1 VICEKNPFPAYTLG
15 FPCGGGCCLQSPVLG
30 TAAGTNYSSSMEFE
44 EIFTF
49 SSTQPIF
56 LLGEYVYS
64 TLSQGIEDFYGA
76 VYKITRQWTVDFI
89 VQKVLSVMALVNPCL
104 SHHQQALL
112 KPLFQRALDQL
123 IWQRALE
130 PRVIRGLVALACP
143 NQDTGFLFGYLM
155 EILVGL
161 LCASSQSHEALDLK
175 SHQVDVE
182 IPTDPMQCQVTQE
195 KMRVARLLCQH
206 FCIDQVYV
214 AAMPPPVRKV
224 VLEALM
230 GGAEVPSNIQG
241 SSQFTP
247 VCCITLE
254 PLLCPNGTLTPD
266 VVAVIQRS
274 STISK
279 QHAFLYQ
286 GRALYEWLGSSQVPK
301 SPETRSVVLPTDIYR
316 LS

>member
-1 VICEKNPFPAYTLG
+1 
-15 FPCGGGCCLQSPVLG
+15 
-30 TAAGTNYSSSMEFE
+30 
-44 EIFTF
+44 
-49 SSTQPIF
+49 
-56 LLGEYVYS
+56 LGEYVYS
-64 TLSQGIEDFYGA
+64 TLSQGIENFYGA

-130 PRVIRGLVALACP
+130 PQVIRGLVALACP

-175 SHQVDVE
+175 SRQVDVE
-182 IPTDPMQCQVTQE
+182 IPADPMQCQVTQE

-224 VLEALM
+224 VLEALI

>member
-1 VICEKNPFPAYTLG
+1 
-15 FPCGGGCCLQSPVLG
+15 
-30 TAAGTNYSSSMEFE
+30 
-44 EIFTF
+44 
-49 SSTQPIF
+49 
-56 LLGEYVYS
+56 
-64 TLSQGIEDFYGA
+64 

-130 PRVIRGLVALACP
+130 PQVIRGLVALACP

-175 SHQVDVE
+175 SRQVDVE

-214 AAMPPPVRKV
+214 AAMPPPV
-224 VLEALM
+224 M
-230 GGAEVPSNIQG
+230 
-241 SSQFTP
+241 T
-247 VCCITLE
+247 T
-254 PLLCPNGTLTPD
+254 
-266 VVAVIQRS
+266 
-274 STISK
+274 
-279 QHAFLYQ
+279 
-286 GRALYEWLGSSQVPK
+286 
-301 SPETRSVVLPTDIYR
+301 
-316 LS
+316 

>member
-1 VICEKNPFPAYTLG
+1 
-15 FPCGGGCCLQSPVLG
+15 
-30 TAAGTNYSSSMEFE
+30 MEFE
-44 EIFTF
+44 SVFTV
-49 SSTQPIF
+49 SSSQPIF
-56 LLGEYVYS
+56 LLGEYVFS
-64 TLSQGIEDFYGA
+64 ALSQGVENFYEA
-76 VYKITRQWTVDFI
+76 ACKAARQWTVNFM
-89 VQKVLSVMALVNPCL
+89 VQKFLDVMVLVNPHL

-112 KPLFQRALDQL
+112 KPLFHRALDQL

-155 EILVGL
+155 EIIVGL
-161 LCASSQSHEALDLK
+161 LSGSSQSHEALDLK
-175 SHQVDVE
+175 SSQMDAGSAAPSFLQVS
-182 IPTDPMQCQVTQE
+182 QE

-214 AAMPPPVRKV
+214 AAMPPLVRKV

-230 GGAEVPSNIQG
+230 GGVEVPSSMQG
-241 SSQFTP
+241 SSEFTP

-254 PLLCPNGTLTPD
+254 PLLCPNDTLTPD
-266 VVAVIQRS
+266 VVAVIQQS
-274 STISK
+274 SPISK
-279 QHAFLYQ
+279 RHAFLYR